1 MPDLTTLMTEWPEEF
16 EKTLR
21 SAILPSSAQNCN
33 LKEYVDIVSGAFL
46 ELIYLPMCVRWA

>member
-21 SAILPSSAQNCN
+21 SAILPSSALNCN

-46 ELIYLPMCVRWA
+46 EPSYLPMFI